1 MTFSFY
7 KVFFPLPLLGS
18 QTLNIIYWLL
28 YYLHLL
34 WANSSVKS
42 WVCWLS
48 LLVFF
53 KCFRTFVCKTIFK
66 RNNSVYFLSLH
77 FSKPRAS
84 GPSSQTG
91 LPTGSWGFPVLGA
104 IRDVLDAVNESRW
117 YIAQVPITRPA
128 SASLHHPS
136 RVLSNESD
144 ARPPLLEEPFWFWIP
159 GHFCLFPG
167 EQVWG
172 L

>member
-117 YIAQVPITRPA
+117 YSSGPNYQTCICV
-128 SASLHHPS
+128 SPS
-136 RVLSNESD
+136 PKQSFKQWVWCKTSTSWRTLLVLNSWSFLPVSRW
-144 ARPPLLEEPFWFWIP
+144 A
-159 GHFCLFPG
+159 
-167 EQVWG
+167 G
-172 L
+172 LRL